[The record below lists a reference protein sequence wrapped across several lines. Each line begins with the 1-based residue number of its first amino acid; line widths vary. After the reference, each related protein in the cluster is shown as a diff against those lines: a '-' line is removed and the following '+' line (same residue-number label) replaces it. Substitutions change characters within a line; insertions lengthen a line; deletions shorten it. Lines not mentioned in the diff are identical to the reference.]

1 MKVTVGGTVSKLL
14 KDTKIPKMFYAK
26 QTFPREVITAEEIPA
41 VVNRELGQEQF
52 ASLIQPGMEIAITA
66 GSRGIRNVD
75 IITKSIVDFV
85 KSRGAK
91 PFIVPAMGSHG
102 GATAE
107 GQLEI
112 LASYNITPETMG
124 CPIKSSMEVVE
135 LGVSERGR
143 TVYLDKNA
151 YEADGIIV
159 SCRLKPH
166 NAFRGRYESGPCKMM
181 TNDIFPQEK
190 VGKYM
195 NENFVC
201 VKYDMEKG
209 EGVELK
215 KRYEVSA
222 YPTFLV
228 IDADGTMVH
237 RFVGYRTANDLL
249 SELDYDPSS
258 AWGAIQTRYDSGERD
273 KEFLLQYLN
282 LLMGASD
289 KRAGKVAGEL
299 FAALDDDEKVSEKY
313 AFLFQNLS
321 LNTVGSDIYA
331 YFLANRPR
339 YEKAMGEKTVY
350 NLLVRCNTEYLR
362 WSSFEKQDLT
372 PGERATIQKNLDAAG
387 MTELYPFWNVVQ
399 ACRAGDFNRL
409 IKACRQNFPK
419 MDRHLAFSYY
429 SMFLANM
436 RKDGAPAQQKAC
448 DKILE
453 ELKNRPI
460 E

>member
-1 MKVTVGGTVSKLL
+1 MQQDYPKIVSNRLRFCYNRMYCSDSGLHKQGGFSNFA
-14 KDTKIPKMFYAK
+14 IPKFNSSLMTNADTDIQELSNFLLDFATTLMGVGSHSSRVVRNVNRIAESFGYGVDMTIF
-26 QTFPREVITAEEIPA
+26 QRNITMTVKHADDYSIRRTYVRRIPA
-41 VVNRELGQEQF
+41 LALNFRTISDLS
-52 ASLIQPGMEIAITA
+52 SLSWEAYDHDLP
-66 GSRGIRNVD
+66 
-75 IITKSIVDFV
+75 
-85 KSRGAK
+85 
-91 PFIVPAMGSHG
+91 
-102 GATAE
+102 
-107 GQLEI
+107 
-112 LASYNITPETMG
+112 
-124 CPIKSSMEVVE
+124 
-135 LGVSERGR
+135 
-143 TVYLDKNA
+143 LD
-151 YEADGIIV
+151 
-159 SCRLKPH
+159 
-166 NAFRGRYESGPCKMM
+166 
-181 TNDIFPQEK
+181 
-190 VGKYM
+190 
-195 NENFVC
+195 
-201 VKYDMEKG
+201 
-209 EGVELK
+209 ELK